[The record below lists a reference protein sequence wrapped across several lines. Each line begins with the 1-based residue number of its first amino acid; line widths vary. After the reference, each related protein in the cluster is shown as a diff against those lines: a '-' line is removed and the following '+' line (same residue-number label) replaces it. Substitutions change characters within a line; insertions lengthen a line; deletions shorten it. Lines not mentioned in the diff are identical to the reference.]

1 MLQFTR
7 DKVAAHRAGHQRRY
21 IIGSGMSDWIHGLV
35 HALSANKDT
44 IKDVAGV
51 VGKVAKAGA
60 STASAVKQIVDVVKA
75 KRAAAQTTKQP
86 LPTQVEK
93 ALSGKSVELLKRL
106 AAVPADNVTGAGFK
120 TLQRR

>member
-21 IIGSGMSDWIHGLV
+21 IIGSGMSDWIH
-35 HALSANKDT
+35 ALSANKDT

-51 VGKVAKAGA
+51 VGEVAKAGA